1 MYNTWFFI
9 TDPIWNNEFSY
20 QERIALWSQ
29 GKIWVP
35 PLITWAIDNLEIGT
49 EIAFEEVNDGKLIS
63 CKGLKNLI
71 KTTRNGIPTY
81 IFDNHDHALNFR
93 HRHIKQFPTQEEAK
107 PFVVLHIDQ
116 HSDLKEVV
124 DNQVNV
130 GNFITYAL
138 QTKLINDCIQMRT
151 ETALQNLSLYNSM
164 DPSFN
169 YILDIDMDFREKKS
183 DQEIKEDFEVVR
195 KLIQNACLVTIATS
209 PYFLDQE
216 TAIKLV
222 KKLLK

>member
-1 MYNTWFFI
+1 
-9 TDPIWNNEFSY
+9 
-20 QERIALWSQ
+20 
-29 GKIWVP
+29 
-35 PLITWAIDNLEIGT
+35 
-49 EIAFEEVNDGKLIS
+49 
-63 CKGLKNLI
+63 
-71 KTTRNGIPTY
+71 
-81 IFDNHDHALNFR
+81 
-93 HRHIKQFPTQEEAK
+93 
-107 PFVVLHIDQ
+107 
-116 HSDLKEVV
+116 
-124 DNQVNV
+124 
-130 GNFITYAL
+130 
-138 QTKLINDCIQMRT
+138 MRT